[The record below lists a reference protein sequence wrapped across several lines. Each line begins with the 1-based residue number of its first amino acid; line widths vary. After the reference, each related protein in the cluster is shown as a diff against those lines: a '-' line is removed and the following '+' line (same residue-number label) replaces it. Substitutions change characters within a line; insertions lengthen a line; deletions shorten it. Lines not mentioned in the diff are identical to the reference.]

1 MIRTAI
7 LSDLSTLEGFR
18 QGIVD
23 AERPFDNTLK
33 PDPIVYYD
41 LEALILSPNAKVLVV
56 EMNAQPVACGYAEIR
71 EAKDYL
77 KHDFYAHIGC
87 MFVQQEY
94 RGKGLVKDLIQT
106 LQEWAQTKGVLEI
119 RLEVY
124 AENEIACN
132 AYKKIGF
139 VPHILEMRLRL

>member
-1 MIRTAI
+1 
-7 LSDLSTLEGFR
+7 
-18 QGIVD
+18 
-23 AERPFDNTLK
+23 
-33 PDPIVYYD
+33 
-41 LEALILSPNAKVLVV
+41 
-56 EMNAQPVACGYAEIR
+56 
-71 EAKDYL
+71 
-77 KHDFYAHIGC
+77 

-139 VPHILEMRLRL
+139 VPHILEMRLLL